1 MHPAHHL
8 TSPRLP
14 KRTHTIYMNNLSFVR
29 PTRYIYSYRPADA
42 MISKS
47 DASSSPAA
55 WKTYA
60 ATTNPGSSAN
70 TLWHDIKTFRWVVEP
85 GEGCSFI
92 TRSNSVPHPFNACL
106 SIYLASALKLLL
118 IPVVL
123 YVSWEFL
130 APFVATKDTPNP
142 FSPLIFISHP
152 IPNPNPNPNPPPPPP
167 PSSDPRYAK
176 SHLDLPFLTYH
187 IILFSFLRQ
196 TITTTLCRPL
206 ARYFG
211 IRKPAKIDRFGEQ
224 GYALV
229 YFGGMGVWGL
239 VSFLLPCVRA
249 WLIGERG

>member
-8 TSPRLP
+8 TIASPRLP

-60 ATTNPGSSAN
+60 ATINPGSPACAN
-70 TLWHDIKTFRWVVEP
+70 TLWYDLKTFRWVVEP
-85 GEGCSFI
+85 GEGSI
-92 TRSNSVPHPFNACL
+92 PRSNSVPTHL
-106 SIYLASALKLLL
+106 TRVYLASALKLLL

-130 APFVATKDTPNP
+130 APFLSIKDFPNP

-152 IPNPNPNPNPPPPPP
+152 IPNPNPNSPPPP
-167 PSSDPRYAK
+167 PSDDPRYAK
-176 SHLDLPFLTYH
+176 SHLDLPFLAYH

-211 IRKPAKIDRFGEQ
+211 IRKPGKIDRFGEQ

-229 YFGGMGVWGL
+229 YFGGMGVWGF
-239 VSFLLPCVRA
+239 VSFLLLCVIVRA